1 MSGTEERDRTASS
14 APDVPVA
21 RTESKFRAVARDL
34 GMGIRFA
41 LAGGR
46 EGWIRATLTGVGV
59 GLGVALLLLCAA
71 LPGVLTE
78 RDRREEAR
86 LDWPFSSE
94 VVPKS
99 DDTLIIARTDTEFR
113 DEHIRGRLTEPEG
126 PKAPVP
132 PGLSEFPAA
141 GEMVVSPA
149 LKDLLASDG
158 AGLLRERLPY
168 DVTGTIGEQG
178 LIGSQELAY
187 YAGAKGLADG
197 IDGIDGSRAVRL
209 DRFGTPDEY
218 TSEEE
223 TDPVLML
230 LILVVF
236 VVLLTPV
243 AVFIATAVRFGG
255 ERRDRRLA
263 ALRLVGSD
271 AAATRRIAG
280 GEALAG
286 ALLGLVLG
294 TGFFLIGRQVAA
306 SVEVFDVS
314 VFPSFLNPSPLLALV
329 VAVAVPAAAVLVT
342 VLALRG
348 VVIEPLGVVR
358 TVRPPRRRLWWRLL
372 PPLAG
377 IVMLYPMVGQGRE
390 NGDFNGYLVVGGVL
404 LLLIGITALLPW
416 FVETVVSRLGK
427 GSLSW
432 QLAVR
437 RLQLSSGA
445 AARMVNGIAVAVAGA
460 IALQMLFAGVEGD
473 YTEDTGFDVSLA
485 QAQVELPEGQE
496 LAPAA
501 EKLAATTGVSKVYA
515 LSHGYLADKPWQ
527 QEPENTAALTVADC
541 ATLRTVAKLPS
552 CRDGDVFAV
561 SGAKYDTSTPALSRP
576 GRDLYLEV
584 PDPSAPSGY
593 GEDITWTVPAG
604 FKEARSIPDPVDNER
619 GGFLLTPGAVTAGM
633 TDTLSG
639 QLYLEIDDSVP
650 YAMEHVRNAAA
661 AIDPLTDPIRWT
673 ATERSET
680 YDSIRTGL
688 FVGAACVLMLI
699 GASLLVSQLE
709 QLRERRKLL
718 SALVAFGT
726 RRRTLSLS
734 VLWQTALPIGLG
746 LLLASVVGVAL
757 GAVLLQMTSTPVRVD
772 WTSLLQMTGFG
783 AGVVVVVTLLSL
795 PPLLRMMRPDGLR
808 TE

>member
-1 MSGTEERDRTASS
+1 
-14 APDVPVA
+14 
-21 RTESKFRAVARDL
+21 
-34 GMGIRFA
+34 MGLRFA

-46 EGWIRATLTGVGV
+46 EGWVRALLTGVGV

-86 LDWPFSSE
+86 LDWPFVTE
-94 VVPKS
+94 VIPKA
-99 DDTLIIARTDTEFR
+99 DDTLITARTDTEFR
-113 DEHIRGRLTEPEG
+113 GEGIRGRIMEPEG
-126 PKAPVP
+126 PEAPLP
-132 PGLSEFPAA
+132 PGLSEFPAS

-149 LKDLLASDG
+149 LKELLASDG
-158 AGLLRERLPY
+158 TGLLRERLPY
-168 DVTGTIGEQG
+168 DVVGTIGEQG

-187 YAGAKGLADG
+187 YAGAVGLADRLG
-197 IDGIDGSRAVRL
+197 GTSAVRL
-209 DRFGTPDEY
+209 DSFGSPPGQV
-218 TSEEE
+218 SEEE
-223 TDPVLML
+223 NDPVLML

-271 AAATRRIAG
+271 AATTRRIAG

-306 SVEVFDVS
+306 SVEVFGVS
-314 VFPSFLNPSPLLALV
+314 VFPSFLNPSPLLALL
-329 VAVAVPAAAVLVT
+329 VAVVVPAAAVLVT
-342 VLALRG
+342 LLALRG

-372 PPLAG
+372 LPLAG
-377 IVMLYPMVGQGRE
+377 IAMLYPMVGQGRE
-390 NGDFNGYLVVGGVL
+390 NGEFNEYMVAGGVL

-416 FVETVVSRLGK
+416 IVETVVSRLGR

-485 QAQVELPEGQE
+485 QAQVGLPDGQE

-501 EKLAATTGVSKVYA
+501 ERLAGTKGVNKVYA
-515 LSHGYLADKPWQ
+515 LSYGYLADKPWQ
-527 QEPENTAALTVADC
+527 QEPESTAALTVADC

-561 SGAKYDTSTPALSRP
+561 SGAEYDTGTPTLNRP

-584 PDPSAPSGY
+584 PALSAPSGY
-593 GEDITWTVPAG
+593 GESVTWTVPA
-604 FKEARSIPDPVDNER
+604 EVEQARSIPDPVDNER

-639 QLYLEIDDSVP
+639 QLYLGIDDSVP
-650 YAMEHVRNAAA
+650 YAMEHVRNTAA
-661 AIDPLTDPIRWT
+661 AIHPLTDAVRWS

-688 FVGAACVLMLI
+688 FVGAACVLALI

-726 RRRTLSLS
+726 RKRTLSLS
-734 VLWQTALPIGLG
+734 VLWQTAVPIGLG
-746 LLLASVVGVAL
+746 LLLASAVGVTL
-757 GAVLLQMTSTPVRVD
+757 GAVLLRMTSTPVRVD
-772 WTSLLQMTGFG
+772 WASLLRMTGFG
-783 AGVVVVVTLLSL
+783 AAVVLVVTLLSL